1 MTEKRTRRKRDPERT
16 REAIL
21 EAARE
26 VLAQDGKEGVS
37 VVQVARRAGV
47 NRGTAYQHFQT
58 REQLIEATAA
68 WVSDRLD
75 RAVFGDPAVEHSE
88 REDDDT
94 VEAVNDNL
102 ATFAMDNPELG
113 RIWLF
118 EVLSSKQ
125 PANDPFWR
133 HYESSFKRFAKTALA
148 QPGIDVEVL
157 SVLLISGAFIW
168 PVWVRAHA
176 RTAKEREQM
185 MKRYTREI
193 LRLTLHGTLRPEK
206 YPGLDSLV
214 NTPTTAS
221 KRSRVRKASDVSKP
235 SDDSKPSAASKPSD
249 VSKLS
254 GTTKQPRASTRKSRV
269 KPSSERT

>member
-37 VVQVARRAGV
+37 VVEVARRAGV

-68 WVSDRLD
+68 WVSDKLF
-75 RAVFGDPAVEHSE
+75 RAVFGDPSE
-88 REDDDT
+88 LDESEMPAGAADVDR
-94 VEAVNDNL
+94 VNDNL
-102 ATFAMDNPELG
+102 AEFAMENPELG

-118 EVLSSKQ
+118 EVLSNKQ
-125 PANDPFWR
+125 PSNDPFWR
-133 HYESSFKRFAKTALA
+133 FYESSFKRFAKTALA

-168 PVWVRAHA
+168 PVWVRSHA
-176 RTAKEREQM
+176 RTAKERHQM

-193 LRLTLHGTLRPEK
+193 VRLTMHGTLRSER
-206 YPGLDSLV
+206 YPDLENRLGKRA
-214 NTPTTAS
+214 AS
-221 KRSRVRKASDVSKP
+221 EESKP
-235 SDDSKPSAASKPSD
+235 ASKP
-249 VSKLS
+249 K
-254 GTTKQPRASTRKSRV
+254 RARKAQG
-269 KPSSERT
+269 